1 MALPKVRGAR
11 DESRVIHHELGHWL
25 MAREVGFDTG
35 GVIVQRAPDGAIHG
49 SAKVFPRASV
59 MLDTTGAID
68 DYLTRRVMVLCT
80 GVIVEIEWYSKNL
93 GRLLDEDELADVYE
107 NGVIDVS
114 GLSDKGKIEELL
126 VILSGLRNKPVSEL
140 PDFAAQI
147 SDLFTEIYNQAKV
160 KAEKF
165 LDKLYVMAEITSKE
179 KWQSREMLE
188 VPLERLLEIESLS
201 ETRLKM
207 MSPAI

>member
-1 MALPKVRGAR
+1 MALPKVEGAR

-35 GVIVQRAPDGAIHG
+35 SVIVQIAPDGAIHG

-68 DYLTRRVMVLCT
+68 DYLTRRVMVLCA

-93 GRLLDEDELADVYE
+93 GRLLDKDELADVYE
-107 NGVIDVS
+107 NGVIDSS

-126 VILSGLRNKPVSEL
+126 VILSGMRSKPVIEL
-140 PDFAAQI
+140 SDFSVQI

-160 KAEKF
+160 IAERF
-165 LDKLYVMAEITSKE
+165 LDKLYVMAEIASKE
-179 KWQSREMLE
+179 KWQSHDMLE
-188 VPLERLLEIESLS
+188 VPLERLLQIEILAENHL
-201 ETRLKM
+201 RA